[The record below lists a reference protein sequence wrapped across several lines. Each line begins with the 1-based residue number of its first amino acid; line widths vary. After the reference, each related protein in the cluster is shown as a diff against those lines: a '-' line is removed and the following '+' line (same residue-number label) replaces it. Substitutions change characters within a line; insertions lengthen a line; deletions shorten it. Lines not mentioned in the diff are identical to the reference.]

1 MEDKLNYLF
10 KFISYASYEKLINSK
25 NKYLLELLVNNSR
38 NVNLNC
44 LYLIR
49 YGVSDIEKVI
59 LTKTEDITKDHDEF
73 IKDIKS
79 LEKEVNEAAPF
90 IRGKLSEKLEIR
102 HTPELKFVFD
112 KSIAY
117 GEKIEA
123 IIKSIDK
130 GE

>member
-10 KFISYASYEKLINSK
+10 KFISYDSYEELIKSN

-73 IKDIKS
+73 IKDICS
-79 LEKEVNEAAPF
+79 LGKQLNKKE
-90 IRGKLSEKLEIR
+90 I
-102 HTPELKFVFD
+102 
-112 KSIAY
+112 IALY
-117 GEKIEA
+117 ENA
-123 IIKSIDK
+123 
-130 GE
+130 

>member
-38 NVNLNC
+38 KVNLNC

-79 LEKEVNEAAPF
+79 LEKNLN
-90 IRGKLSEKLEIR
+90 KKEI
-102 HTPELKFVFD
+102 
-112 KSIAY
+112 IALY
-117 GEKIEA
+117 ENA
-123 IIKSIDK
+123 
-130 GE
+130 

>member
-1 MEDKLNYLF
+1 MLKEEGYKVGILIAPIILVDNWEEL
-10 KFISYASYEKLINSK
+10 YEELIKSN
-25 NKYLLELLVNNSR
+25 NKYLLELLINNSR

-79 LEKEVNEAAPF
+79 LEKELN
-90 IRGKLSEKLEIR
+90 KKEI
-102 HTPELKFVFD
+102 
-112 KSIAY
+112 IALY
-117 GEKIEA
+117 ENA
-123 IIKSIDK
+123 
-130 GE
+130 

>member
-10 KFISYASYEKLINSK
+10 
-25 NKYLLELLVNNSR
+25 KYLLELLVNNSR

-79 LEKEVNEAAPF
+79 LEKNLN
-90 IRGKLSEKLEIR
+90 KKEI
-102 HTPELKFVFD
+102 
-112 KSIAY
+112 IALY
-117 GEKIEA
+117 ENA
-123 IIKSIDK
+123 
-130 GE
+130 

>member
-1 MEDKLNYLF
+1 MEDKLNYLL
-10 KFISYASYEKLINSK
+10 KFISYDSYEELIKSN
-25 NKYLLELLVNNSR
+25 NKYLLELLINNSR

-79 LEKEVNEAAPF
+79 LEKELN
-90 IRGKLSEKLEIR
+90 KKEI
-102 HTPELKFVFD
+102 
-112 KSIAY
+112 IALY
-117 GEKIEA
+117 ENA
-123 IIKSIDK
+123 
-130 GE
+130 